1 MLNARRPAALFIVV
15 GLLTAGLPSP
25 ASAAGSAD
33 CYFDQARKVR
43 VCKVTAKPPTNPG
56 TTTPVKDT
64 SGARK
69 VTCADQWGEDMD
81 CDPPSSGA
89 WWSADR
95 RCWVEPADPQ
105 PAVDDPRWNGRTDGA
120 IYACWLPRPP
130 GVGGSFGVSYFWA
143 DSAPAQVNPGQLARD
158 AVDSMNLVPPTV
170 GATPLPKATAVSLI
184 GLPTWLW
191 IEGADEHSWGP
202 ITRTAAAGGV
212 TVTATAKVA
221 KVVWDMGDGN
231 TVTCTNKGTEWTPAK
246 GTGDSPTCGYRYN
259 SRGERTITATTYW
272 EVDWS
277 GAGQSGTITFDMS
290 GTRDVNV
297 VELRAVITG

>member
-1 MLNARRPAALFIVV
+1 MLTRHRGAALLAAV
-15 GLLTAGLPSP
+15 GLLTGAVASP
-25 ASAAGSAD
+25 AAADPAD
-33 CYFDQARKVR
+33 CDYIPLVGQ
-43 VCKVTAKPPTNPG
+43 VCTVKAKPPSTPG
-56 TTTPVKDT
+56 TSTPERGSSSAK
-64 SGARK
+64 K
-69 VTCADQWGEDMD
+69 VTCEWNGQEVD
-81 CDPPSSGA
+81 CTSDKGTWSS
-89 WWSADR
+89 DR
-95 RCWVEPADPQ
+95 QCWVELADPQ
-105 PAVDDPRWNGRTDGA
+105 PAKDLSVWKGNTDGA
-120 IYACWLPRPP
+120 IYKCSPP
-130 GVGGSFGVSYFWA
+130 SGGGGLLGVAWGTPTYFWA
-143 DSAPAQVNPGQLARD
+143 DSAPPQVNPAALARE
-158 AVDSMNLVPPTV
+158 AVDSMNLVAPTV
-170 GATPLPKATAVSLI
+170 GATPLPSDEAVSLI

-191 IEGADEHSWGP
+191 IDAADEHSWGP
-202 ITRTAAAGGV
+202 ITRTASAGGV